1 MDIKKQTE
9 KKLKK
14 KAEIEAKEAKRKA
27 DLEAYRLASEALNK
41 SITEAKT
48 QKAID
53 KKEKKAIKEKSK
65 IKPEKEPQTEDKKPE
80 KEPQTEDK
88 KPETSKTKEFWL
100 FKRFHFSWN
109 NKWIETYKFEDFKSG
124 KKDVRT
130 EIGRYALIIPI
141 LIISLLILLFGI

>member
-1 MDIKKQTE
+1 MENRGIRMDIKKQTE

-80 KEPQTEDK
+80 
-88 KPETSKTKEFWL
+88 TSKTKEFWL